1 MKLGSVGGFRI
12 RYGSTVNSH
21 GFYVTSLTRLHIHRA
36 VTAPTLKPDASEM
49 NFIVPLAHQSISKLD
64 HDHRL
69 TGSKR
74 ESTMNSFGKTVFKVD
89 LCSSVRFGREKRFHI
104 IYMYEGQL
112 H

>member
-1 MKLGSVGGFRI
+1 MKLGSVRGFRI

-49 NFIVPLAHQSISKLD
+49 HFIVPLVHQSISKLD

-74 ESTMNSFGKTVFKVD
+74 ESTMNSSGKTVFNASNSDASAIGV
-89 LCSSVRFGREKRFHI
+89 
-104 IYMYEGQL
+104 EGACAFK
-112 H
+112 